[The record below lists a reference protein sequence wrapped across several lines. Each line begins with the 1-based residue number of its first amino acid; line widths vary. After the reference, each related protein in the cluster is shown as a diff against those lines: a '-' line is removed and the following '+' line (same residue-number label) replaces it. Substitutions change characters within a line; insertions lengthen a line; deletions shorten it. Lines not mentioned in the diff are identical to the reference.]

1 MRTIAD
7 LIGDAPALA
16 GLAPHHLELIAGCGE
31 NTHFHAGA
39 TLAGAGQS
47 ADHFFLV
54 RHGSVALELAVPQHD
69 ALTISTLH
77 DGDIAGLSWLFAPHR
92 WMFDGRAVEDTQAT
106 EYIAAEQQLD
116 AELLQQMAAV
126 AVSRLQATRL
136 QLLDVY
142 AR

>member
-1 MRTIAD
+1 MLTSDHLVGGRTVLFAPGDYLFRTGDEAD
-7 LIGDAPALA
+7 RFYI
-16 GLAPHHLELIAGCGE
+16 I
-31 NTHFHAGA
+31 
-39 TLAGAGQS
+39 
-47 ADHFFLV
+47 V
-54 RHGSVALELAVPQHD
+54 RGTVALDLVARGERHV
-69 ALTISTLH
+69 IETLH